1 MLHRRLLPVLSL
13 VTAAW
18 CSSVSPLTAA
28 DQKLE
33 TALGFTPFQENV
45 LIDKPTP
52 AEVEKCRLNP
62 VNETNITG
70 WSVVNEAGQRLRRF
84 VDTNGDKKLDQWR
97 YYRNGVEV
105 YRDIDSDFD
114 GKPDQYRWLGP
125 AGTRWGLDVNED
137 SRIETWKQISAEEV
151 TAEVVAAIRDRDK
164 LRFQAVLLAADE
176 IQDEIGIGPKRA
188 EQMLTRAR
196 HALED
201 FDDVAKRQTRVTA
214 STRWIHFGGSR
225 PSVIPAGTD
234 GSTKDLMIYDNVSA
248 IVSDEGEDSQIAIG
262 TLIRVGET
270 WKVLELPATLADAQ
284 DSSGYF
290 FQASMELRP
299 DLTENGSDGGRK
311 DLRKWIDRLDEL
323 DEQLSNARPGD
334 RGLLNDRRG
343 DVIEELINE
352 TEGADRKV
360 WTRQFADTV
369 SAAVQSG
376 TYPEGTARLAEF
388 YRKLVRDPDAKSELA
403 YVKYQLISAQYA
415 VSLQGNDVDYVK
427 VQEAHHKNLE
437 AFVDDFPTSPDTA
450 DAMLQLGL
458 TKEFAGKKNEAL
470 KWYRRIA
477 SDFPQA
483 AQAAKATGAASR
495 LECVGKTI
503 PIRGQTLDGRD
514 FDLAEQKGKVVVV
527 HCWASWCDLCK
538 QDFDALKKA
547 QIKYANKQLSIVG
560 INLDQQAAT
569 GQASKTSLRLSWP
582 QVHDAG
588 LDSDL
593 ANQLGVLTLPTMYLI
608 DSNGRVVRES
618 LHISELDAELSK
630 LLR

>member
-262 TLIRVGET
+262 TL
-270 WKVLELPATLADAQ
+270 
-284 DSSGYF
+284 
-290 FQASMELRP
+290 
-299 DLTENGSDGGRK
+299 
-311 DLRKWIDRLDEL
+311 
-323 DEQLSNARPGD
+323 
-334 RGLLNDRRG
+334 
-343 DVIEELINE
+343 
-352 TEGADRKV
+352 
-360 WTRQFADTV
+360 
-369 SAAVQSG
+369 
-376 TYPEGTARLAEF
+376 
-388 YRKLVRDPDAKSELA
+388 
-403 YVKYQLISAQYA
+403 
-415 VSLQGNDVDYVK
+415 
-427 VQEAHHKNLE
+427 
-437 AFVDDFPTSPDTA
+437 
-450 DAMLQLGL
+450 
-458 TKEFAGKKNEAL
+458 
-470 KWYRRIA
+470 
-477 SDFPQA
+477 
-483 AQAAKATGAASR
+483 
-495 LECVGKTI
+495 
-503 PIRGQTLDGRD
+503 
-514 FDLAEQKGKVVVV
+514 
-527 HCWASWCDLCK
+527 
-538 QDFDALKKA
+538 
-547 QIKYANKQLSIVG
+547 
-560 INLDQQAAT
+560 
-569 GQASKTSLRLSWP
+569 
-582 QVHDAG
+582 
-588 LDSDL
+588 
-593 ANQLGVLTLPTMYLI
+593 
-608 DSNGRVVRES
+608 
-618 LHISELDAELSK
+618 
-630 LLR
+630 